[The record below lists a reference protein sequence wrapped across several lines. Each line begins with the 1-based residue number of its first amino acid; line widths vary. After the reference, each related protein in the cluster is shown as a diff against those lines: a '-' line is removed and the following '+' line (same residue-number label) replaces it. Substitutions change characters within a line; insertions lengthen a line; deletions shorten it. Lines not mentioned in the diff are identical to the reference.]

1 MLTVLIISA
10 WLCGFATLCL
20 MFSYVFLRRG
30 RGSRV
35 LKMVAAFGAI
45 GLLIPSTV
53 TALGLIRHND
63 SIESARFLWPSSLML
78 MALDSPTE
86 SALNTVLV
94 FGMAILSNVGLYGF
108 VGLCAG
114 GIWVWIR
121 PKRFDGSGGQ

>member
-10 WLCGFATLCL
+10 WLFGTATLCL
-20 MFSYVFLRRG
+20 MFIYVFLRRER
-30 RGSRV
+30 RGRV
-35 LKMVAAFGAI
+35 LKMIVAFGAI
-45 GLLIPSTV
+45 GLLIPSAV
-53 TALGLIRHND
+53 TALDLIRHND
-63 SIESARFLWPSSLML
+63 SIESARFLWPSSIML

-86 SALNTVLV
+86 SASNTIFV

-121 PKRFDGSGGQ
+121 PKQFDGTGGQ